1 MTNKMYI
8 CWVGVNRYWSPM
20 LLKML
25 VLAINNKSLQ
35 QKISTRKCTTEWF
48 HKNMPNRF
56 SPGLGH
62 PMALNLWGAPSR
74 PGSGLAQARAYL
86 LGPGHQKQG
95 ERESVFY
102 FYSAQLEFY
111 VPHNIDI
118 DSVAGHFAL
127 VVEHCLRVLVW
138 QDPAGKAHAMSVS
151 DRPIS
156 LPGHDNG
163 TFGYWDCLKAFWRH
177 VCALKYGQT
186 YMYAVI
192 YILLTFWTTLYFK
205 EEFFAP
211 SFNMMR
217 SPIKKLLLVN

>member
-1 MTNKMYI
+1 MYI
-8 CWVGVNRYWSPM
+8 CRVGVSRYWSPR

-138 QDPAGKAHAMSVS
+138 QDPAGKAHAMSEWCASQSPHQGVVMALLATGIVLELFPGMSVQIWS
-151 DRPIS
+151 DI
-156 LPGHDNG
+156 
-163 TFGYWDCLKAFWRH
+163 H
-177 VCALKYGQT
+177 VHNKLNIYST
-186 YMYAVI
+186 
-192 YILLTFWTTLYFK
+192 YILNYSELQGRVLC
-205 EEFFAP
+205 
-211 SFNMMR
+211 
-217 SPIKKLLLVN
+217 PIL

>member
-1 MTNKMYI
+1 MYLALISTSISVWWMKPRRVSLNITIESKQVYDHKGYYQMTNKMYI
-8 CWVGVNRYWSPM
+8 CWVGVNRYWSPR

-102 FYSAQLEFY
+102 FYSAQLEF
-111 VPHNIDI
+111 
-118 DSVAGHFAL
+118 
-127 VVEHCLRVLVW
+127 
-138 QDPAGKAHAMSVS
+138 
-151 DRPIS
+151 
-156 LPGHDNG
+156 
-163 TFGYWDCLKAFWRH
+163 
-177 VCALKYGQT
+177 
-186 YMYAVI
+186 
-192 YILLTFWTTLYFK
+192 
-205 EEFFAP
+205 
-211 SFNMMR
+211 
-217 SPIKKLLLVN
+217 